1 MSTQRSPLAALLHAS
16 TVSVLASI
24 ASACG
29 SPHEPPAS
37 SAENVASPPVVPP
50 AVDRAAPPPP
60 ARPRPWPRDVIDT
73 NADGRPDVVVES
85 AGSLG
90 AGVYL
95 GGPTLTL
102 SDTLLGGP
110 TLYGAFGREAVGV
123 LDLDGNGQLDVAI
136 PDGLGSRVLVYLVRA
151 PVAGATQ
158 IDAPLVI
165 DIPRGTVPIPSASVA
180 SAGDVNEDGFDDLLV
195 GGRGTVDL
203 YLGGSTGPAT
213 RAARFERGG
222 AYGASVAGGLDVNG
236 DGHVD
241 AVVGASDEHAIY
253 LHLGDG
259 RGLGPPQRFDAEGR
273 QMGDDI
279 AMVGDV
285 DHDGLADVVT
295 SGFGGNGGWLFRGA
309 REGGL
314 HAPPISL
321 GASGDP
327 GFSLYVDGP
336 GDVDGDG
343 FDDVVAGGYA
353 AGGAYLYR
361 GSAEGLSTEP
371 QRIPPLY
378 PEQPW
383 MYRVRG
389 VGDVDGDGHADV
401 ALDNTMVPR
410 TILFGS
416 PSGLVARGVSL
427 TARPD
432 PTAPPPYV
440 PPPPV
445 VFPRVRASCRR
456 DADCARVPERNDQC
470 CPLCAQ
476 YFAARRDYLDE
487 VNALCESHPGGC
499 AISCAEGPPPEA
511 FCVRGTCTLRP
522 ASP

>member
-1 MSTQRSPLAALLHAS
+1 VWLAWLG
-16 TVSVLASI
+16 LATL

-29 SPHEPPAS
+29 SPHEPPPS
-37 SAENVASPPVVPP
+37 SADDLAASVSAPTATSRAPN
-50 AVDRAAPPPP
+50 AAPAGAPPR
-60 ARPRPWPRDVIDT
+60 ARPWPRDVIDV

-85 AGSLG
+85 AGSRG

-95 GGPTLTL
+95 GPTLTL
-102 SDTLLGGP
+102 SEVVLGGSAP
-110 TLYGAFGREAVGV
+110 YGGFGRDAVGV

-136 PDGLGSRVLVYLVRA
+136 PDALGSRVLVYLVRA
-151 PVAGATQ
+151 TDAGASV
-158 IDAPLVI
+158 DAPLVL
-165 DIPRGTVPIPSASVA
+165 DIPRGGVPIPTASVA

-203 YLGGSTGPAT
+203 YLGGPSGPST

-259 RGLGPPQRFDAEGR
+259 RGLGPPRRFDAEGR
-273 QMGDDI
+273 QMGDDV

-314 HAPPISL
+314 HAPPTSL

-353 AGGAYLYR
+353 ADGAYLYR
-361 GSAEGLSTEP
+361 GSASGLSSEP
-371 QRIPPLY
+371 QRIPPLH

-401 ALDNTMVPR
+401 ALDNTMAPR

-416 PSGLVARGVSL
+416 ASGLVARGVSL
-427 TARPD
+427 ASRPD

-445 VFPRVRASCRR
+445 VFPRVHASCRR
-456 DADCARVPERNDQC
+456 DDDCARVPERDEQC

-487 VNALCESHPGGC
+487 VNALCEAHPGAC
-499 AISCAEGPPPEA
+499 AISCVEGPPPEA
-511 FCVRGTCTLRP
+511 FCVRGTCSLRP